1 MTGDGTLEFRL
12 LGPLEA
18 RLNDRLI
25 ALGGLRQRG
34 LLALLLLRANEV
46 VSRDR
51 LIDELWR
58 DHAPETAANAL
69 AALVARLRRVLPAD
83 VLVTRS
89 GGYEAQ
95 VERNAIDVH
104 RFERLLETGSRALAE
119 GDPTGAA
126 EQLRSAL
133 SLWRGAPLADFT
145 YEPFAEP
152 VILRLEDLRL
162 GALENRIDA
171 DLALSR
177 HSDLIGELRP
187 LVLEHPL
194 RERFRGQLMLAL
206 YQTGRQAE
214 ALETYR
220 DGRRVLVDELGIDPS
235 PALQELEKAILRQDS
250 TVRAPEPARADL
262 LPEAAEPVP
271 SLSGATASEG
281 AQAIADEVRP
291 VTILFADVVGSTALG
306 ERLAPDETKA
316 LVGECVTIM
325 SRAVEEYGGTV
336 QAYQGDGICA
346 YFGVPSAHENDPER
360 AALAALRILEL
371 VHEYT
376 RDIETAW
383 GITGFSVRIGINS
396 GRAAVGMVGAAD
408 PQAVAL
414 GDATN
419 VAARLQAVAEP
430 GTILVGDTAARR
442 LTHRFV
448 LEPLGE
454 IALKGR
460 EAPVLASRLVRPSS
474 RETASSA
481 TPCVG
486 REREVAALR
495 VLVDDLVT
503 GRGRIVVLAGA
514 AGIGKTHLVAQLR
527 LLAGEQVTWL
537 EGHCLSYG
545 GLAPW
550 PFMEILLG
558 WLAAEAGEPEIAVR
572 TKARARLGALLGE
585 ELDEVLA
592 SLGLLLR
599 LRLESRGAAGETDGI
614 PRAYLRWLEAL
625 AAERPVIVVL
635 EDVQWAD
642 VPTRELAE
650 ALLELTDRAGVAL
663 LLTDEPIA
671 GSEGAALRLHALGKY
686 SHRTT
691 ELSLGPLSDEAAEEL
706 LAGVL
711 GDDVEPTVRERLVR
725 EAEGNPLYLEEL
737 ARAFQEGT
745 LESRGRTWTITMRS
759 PELLPP
765 TLENLLITRIDRLAT
780 GPRRLAQTAAAIGR
794 TFPVGVLA
802 HVIGEDV
809 TEELAALFRTEVVRE
824 IRRYPDFECSF
835 THGLLQEAA
844 LSTLTAAG
852 RRELYA
858 RVAAAY
864 ETLYAESLDD
874 HLERLAHYHA
884 QAGNL
889 PTALEY
895 AERARALGAEP
906 V

>member
-18 RLNDRLI
+18 RLDEKPI
-25 ALGGLRQRG
+25 ALGGARQRG

-51 LIDELWR
+51 LIDDLWR

-69 AALVARLRRVLPAD
+69 AALVARLRRVLPPN

-89 GGYEAQ
+89 GGYEVQ
-95 VERNAIDVH
+95 VEPDAIDVR
-104 RFERLLETGSRALAE
+104 RFERLLESGSRALGE
-119 GDPTGAA
+119 GDPVEAA
-126 EQLRSAL
+126 EQLRVAL

-152 VILRLEDLRL
+152 VILRLEELRV
-162 GALENRIDA
+162 GAVETRIDA
-171 DLALSR
+171 DIALGR
-177 HSDLIGELRP
+177 HTDLVGELQS

-206 YQTGRQAE
+206 YQSGRQAE

-220 DGRRVLVDELGIDPS
+220 DGRRILLDELGIDPS
-235 PALQELEKAILRQDS
+235 PALQDLEKAILRQDPVVS
-250 TVRAPEPARADL
+250 APELAAAGPARH
-262 LPEAAEPVP
+262 AA
-271 SLSGATASEG
+271 ATVERSAALTALNDSP
-281 AQAIADEVRP
+281 AIADEVRP

-306 ERLAPDETKA
+306 ERLAPEETKA

-346 YFGVPSAHENDPER
+346 YFGVPAAHENDPER
-360 AALAALRILEL
+360 AALAGLRILEL
-371 VHEYT
+371 MGEYT
-376 RDIETAW
+376 RDIEKAW
-383 GITGFSVRIGINS
+383 GIAGFSVRVGINS
-396 GRAAVGMVGAAD
+396 GRAAVGLVGAAD

-419 VAARLQAVAEP
+419 VAARVQAAAEP
-430 GTILVGDTAARR
+430 GTVLVGESSARR

-448 LEPLGE
+448 LEPLGD
-454 IALKGR
+454 IDVKGR
-460 EAPVLASRLVRPSS
+460 DAPVAISRLIRPSS
-474 RETASSA
+474 RETASS
-481 TPCVG
+481 TLPCLG
-486 REREVAALR
+486 RDREIAALR
-495 VLVDDLVT
+495 AVVDDLVS
-503 GRGRIVVLAGA
+503 GRGRVVVLAGA
-514 AGIGKTHLVAQLR
+514 AGIGKTRLIAELR
-527 LLAGEQVTWL
+527 SLAGERATWL

-545 GLAPW
+545 GLPPW

-592 SLGLLLR
+592 SLGHLLR
-599 LRLESRGAAGETDGI
+599 LRQEPATDASDADGV

-625 AAERPVIVVL
+625 AAEQPVIVVL

-650 ALLELTDRAGVAL
+650 AVLELTDRAGLAFV
-663 LLTDEPIA
+663 LTDEPIA
-671 GSEGAALRLHALGKY
+671 GSEGAILRLRALSDY
-686 SHRTT
+686 PHRAT
-691 ELSLGPLSDEAAEEL
+691 ELTLGPLTDDASEL
-706 LAGVL
+706 LLAEML
-711 GDDVEPTVRERLVR
+711 GDDIDAASRERLIR

-737 ARAFQEGT
+737 ARALEEGS
-745 LESRGRTWTITMRS
+745 LESRGRTWTISMRS

-765 TLENLLITRIDRLAT
+765 TLENLLVARIDRLAT
-780 GPRRLAQTAAAIGR
+780 GPRRLAQAAAAVGR
-794 TFPVGVLA
+794 TFRVGVLA
-802 HVIGEDV
+802 HIVGEEV
-809 TEELAALFRTEVVRE
+809 THDLSALFRTQIVRE
-824 IRRYPDFECSF
+824 LRRYPDFECEF

-844 LSTLTAAG
+844 LSTLTATG
-852 RRELYA
+852 RRDLYA
-858 RVAAAY
+858 RVAKAF
-864 ETLYAESLDD
+864 EDVYAESLDD
-874 HLERLAHYHA
+874 HVEQLAHYHA

-889 PTALEY
+889 PKALEY
-895 AERARALGAEP
+895 AERARSGST
-906 V
+906 